1 MQTNGR
7 TPRVVILGGGF
18 AGLAAARSLHGK
30 GLSVTIVDRQNHT
43 LFQPLLYQVATG
55 ALDSSDVAAPI
66 RGEVERDDVTVLLG
80 EATAI
85 DLETKMVELDHGE
98 IDYDYLVIATGAKQS
113 YFGHEEWAEF
123 APGLKSLED
132 AHEIRRRLFFAYEA
146 AERESDADKRR
157 AWLTFVVVGGGP
169 TGVELSGALAE
180 ISRRSL
186 KREYHRFN
194 PADANIILMEGGSR
208 ILPEYPDHLSGKA
221 REKLERKGVEVRTST
236 RVSGVSEEG
245 VQAGASFVPART
257 VFWGAGVAA
266 SPLTRMLGAPLD
278 HAGRVRVTSELGLP
292 SHPEVF
298 VVGDLAA
305 IEQDGKPVPG
315 LAPAAMQEG
324 RHAAKNIVLASR
336 GQPMLAFRYWDRGSF
351 AVIGRGFAV
360 GIAFTRFKLS
370 GLIGW
375 LGWATIHLFYLVGFR
390 NRFAVLLN
398 WAFAY
403 VTKRRNAQLFT
414 QPDLKQLPPLVE
426 PLRPP
431 LSTSEESHPA
441 PPH

>member
-1 MQTNGR
+1 MQSNGR

-18 AGLAAARSLHGK
+18 AGLAAARELHRK
-30 GLSVTIVDRQNHT
+30 GPSVTLIDRQNHT

-55 ALDSSDVAAPI
+55 LLDSSEVAAPI
-66 RGEVERDDVTVLLG
+66 RREVEGDDVSVLLG
-80 EATAI
+80 EATAVHV
-85 DLETKMVELDHGE
+85 DTKTVELEHGE
-98 IDYDYLVIATGAKQS
+98 IDYDYLIIATGATQS
-113 YFGHEEWAEF
+113 YFGHEEWARL
-123 APGLKSLED
+123 APGLKSLDD

-146 AERESDADKRR
+146 AERESDPEMRR

-180 ISRRSL
+180 VSRRSL
-186 KREYHRFN
+186 EREYHRFN
-194 PADANIILMEGGSR
+194 PADAKIILVEGGPR
-208 ILPEYPDHLSGKA
+208 ILPAYPDDLSAKA
-221 REKLERKGVEVRTST
+221 REKLERKGVVVRTST
-236 RVSGVSEEG
+236 MVSDVSEDG
-245 VQAGASFVPART
+245 VHAGASFVPART

-266 SPLTRMLGAPLD
+266 SPLTRTLGAPLD
-278 HAGRVRVTSELGLP
+278 RAGRVRVTAELGLP
-292 SHPEVF
+292 AHPEVF

-336 GQPMLAFRYWDRGSF
+336 GQPMQPFRYWDRGSF

-375 LGWATIHLFYLVGFR
+375 LGWATIHLFYLIGFR

-414 QPDLKQLPPLVE
+414 HPDLKQLPPVTE
-426 PLRPP
+426 PARPLANTEP
-431 LSTSEESHPA
+431 WTAHP
-441 PPH
+441 H